1 MEKFLIQGGIPLKG
15 EVDISGGKNS
25 SLPILCAC
33 ILARGASTITNVPLL
48 RDINVL
54 LQLFGT
60 LGISFSRNNK
70 MIKIDASEI
79 NSQFASYDLVK
90 QMRASILVLG
100 PLIARFGFA
109 EVSLPGGC
117 AIGQRPVDIHLSCL
131 EKMGCQINVA
141 NGYIKAK
148 VKHLIGAELDLK
160 RSVTAT
166 ENLLMAATLADGET
180 TLINPAPEPEVTEL
194 ISFLHSMGALIK
206 VENNSKIVV
215 KGVKFLNPGK
225 ITVKPDR
232 IEAATFLISGL
243 ATRGSVSIVGSDF
256 NELDCVKKKLTLSG
270 AKISG
275 GNDFLKVE
283 YCGKLIAV
291 DIETGSYP
299 SFPTDIQAQYMV
311 LNAIAKGTSVMT
323 ENIFENRFLHVQEL
337 NRLGADIYTKG
348 KKAFINGVQSLS
360 GANVLATDLRASACL
375 VIAGLVAD
383 FKTEVDR
390 VYHID
395 RGYEKIE
402 VKLTALGAKIFR
414 TNV

>member
-1 MEKFLIQGGIPLKG
+1 M
-15 EVDISGGKNS
+15 GKNS

-33 ILARGASTITNVPLL
+33 ILARGVSTIRNVPSL

-54 LQLFGT
+54 LQLFET

-166 ENLLMAATLADGET
+166 ENLLMTATLADGET

-194 ISFLHSMGALIK
+194 ISFLNSMGAFIK
-206 VENNSKIVV
+206 VENTTKIVV

-243 ATRGSVSIVGSDF
+243 ATRGSVSIIGSDF
-256 NELDCVKKKLTLSG
+256 NELDCVKKT
-270 AKISG
+270 
-275 GNDFLKVE
+275 
-283 YCGKLIAV
+283 Y
-291 DIETGSYP
+291 
-299 SFPTDIQAQYMV
+299 SFW
-311 LNAIAKGTSVMT
+311 
-323 ENIFENRFLHVQEL
+323 R
-337 NRLGADIYTKG
+337 
-348 KKAFINGVQSLS
+348 
-360 GANVLATDLRASACL
+360 
-375 VIAGLVAD
+375 
-383 FKTEVDR
+383 
-390 VYHID
+390 
-395 RGYEKIE
+395 
-402 VKLTALGAKIFR
+402 
-414 TNV
+414 